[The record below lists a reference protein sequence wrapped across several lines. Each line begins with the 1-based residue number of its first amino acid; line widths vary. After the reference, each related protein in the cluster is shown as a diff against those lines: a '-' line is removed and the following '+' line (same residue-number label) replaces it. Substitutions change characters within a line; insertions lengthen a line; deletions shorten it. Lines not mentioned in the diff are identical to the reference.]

1 MNIYIYIYIYIYTV
15 YIVCEYNIYAYCNIL
30 IDLLSVEPAGY
41 ILFSKSVLSD
51 S

>member
-1 MNIYIYIYIYIYTV
+1 MNIYIYMCV
-15 YIVCEYNIYAYCNIL
+15 CGVCEYNIYAYCNIL

>member
-1 MNIYIYIYIYIYTV
+1 MEYVNTIYIYT
-15 YIVCEYNIYAYCNIL
+15 YCNIL

-41 ILFSKSVLSD
+41 ILFSKSVLFD

>member
-1 MNIYIYIYIYIYTV
+1 MYEYIYIYIYIYIYG
-15 YIVCEYNIYAYCNIL
+15 VCEYNIYAYCNIL